1 MGEQEPIGAGSDNS
15 LKPEPSKDHHKIQS
29 DQWVGLFNFYKT
41 ERFTK
46 YVDRTLS
53 ADGRKFYNEHL
64 SEVEMLVRY
73 SSQVEMDNTQLSIEL
88 IRLIEVNN
96 QLIVQCENLS
106 VYAAMIQYYFNTR
119 KGINFLKKI
128 NIQRWLLKNDGFYK
142 KTLKAMN
149 YV

>member
-1 MGEQEPIGAGSDNS
+1 LDEQKPIGADPGKFLRIDTGKENQQFQTDEWKS
-15 LKPEPSKDHHKIQS
+15 LFD
-29 DQWVGLFNFYKT
+29 FYKT

-46 YVDRTLS
+46 YIDRALPPE
-53 ADGRKFYNEHL
+53 GRRFYNEHL

-73 SSQVEMDNTQLSIEL
+73 TSQVEMDNTQLSIEL

-96 QLIVQCENLS
+96 QLIEQCENLS

-128 NIQRWLLKNDGFYK
+128 NVQRWLLKNDGFYK

>member
-1 MGEQEPIGAGSDNS
+1 MGEQKPIGAGPDNS
-15 LKPEPSKDHHKIQS
+15 LKPETSNDHHKTQF
-29 DQWVGLFNFYKT
+29 DQWAGLFNFYKT

-46 YVDRTLS
+46 YIDRTLPPE
-53 ADGRKFYNEHL
+53 GRRFYNEHL

>member
-1 MGEQEPIGAGSDNS
+1 MVEQKPIGAGPGNS
-15 LKPEPSKDHHKIQS
+15 LKPETSKDHNKIQTDEWKS
-29 DQWVGLFNFYKT
+29 LFDFYKT
-41 ERFTK
+41 VRFTK
-46 YVDRTLS
+46 YVDRALPPE
-53 ADGRKFYNEHL
+53 GRRFYNEHL
-64 SEVEMLVRY
+64 SEVERLVRY
-73 SSQVEMDNTQLSIEL
+73 TSLVEMDNTQLSIEL

-106 VYAAMIQYYFNTR
+106 VYAAMIQYYFNTG